1 MRIWQK
7 NWLLV
12 GWIGLVA
19 SSSFAN
25 YQTYVIHTYGNPNL
39 PNVIAGELT
48 DGGTAQ
54 MYQDQLILR
63 ATTNEY
69 AKVSRLLERID
80 TAPTSLNLSLK
91 IGQYSSQDASYNQVN
106 LGGVISSNSRVWVNG
121 RWQNTSQSTDNT
133 SIYRVQGL
141 SGAPMKITSNTLVNL
156 MSVNHAYYGG
166 WGRQGLLVRFVN
178 NQWVTLS
185 DGFYATATI
194 LPNGQVSI
202 ALSQYNTQTGTSYA
216 PSSLPNQQ
224 NLITQLVVARNQW
237 VQIGDIQTSGSTS
250 HQQNGAYTAQTQS
263 SLPIWIRVD

>member
-63 ATTNEY
+63 ATPNEY
-69 AKVSRLLERID
+69 AKVSRLLQQID
-80 TAPTSLNLSLK
+80 TVPTSLTVSVK
-91 IGQYSSQDASYNQVN
+91 IGHHNSQDSSYNQIN
-106 LGGVISSNSRVWVNG
+106 LGGTISSSSRVWIDG
-121 RWQNTSQSTDNT
+121 RWQNTSQS
-133 SIYRVQGL
+133 SEGASVYRVQGL
-141 SGAPMKITSNTLVNL
+141 SGAPMKITSNTLSNL

-166 WGRQGLLVRFVN
+166 WGGQGLLVRFVN
-178 NQWVTLS
+178 SQWLTLT
-185 DGFYATATI
+185 DGFYATATV
-194 LPNGQVSI
+194 LPNGQVGV
-202 ALSQYNTQTGTSYA
+202 ALSQYSTQGTSSA
-216 PSSLPNQQ
+216 WQGFNQQ
-224 NLITQLVVARNQW
+224 NLATQLVVARNQW
-237 VQIGDIQTSGSTS
+237 VQIGDVQVSNNTS
-250 HQQNGAYTAQTQS
+250 HYQNGAYNAQAQS